1 MKNKDLRLLSI
12 TTAVTMNSS
21 YLDATHFLDFGNQ
34 LIQDIIKEFKTDT
47 LSDKEKAIGI
57 YLKIRDGWRYD
68 PYSISLS
75 RDHYKA
81 SNIAGKTSGNCVD
94 KSVLLVASLRALGI
108 PARIH
113 LGKVK
118 NHIAVERLTEKFGS
132 NELTPHGM
140 VNVQI
145 NGKWLKMSPAFNKEL
160 CERFKVE
167 PLDFDGENDSFLQQY
182 NAEGSLFMEYTEDY
196 GFFEDVPVE
205 FMKQNVE
212 EHYPHIF
219 KKNQNQ
225 KEFKL

>member
-1 MKNKDLRLLSI
+1 M
-12 TTAVTMNSS
+12 T
-21 YLDATHFLDFGNQ
+21 YLDSTYFLDFEDQRIQEIVAEFDSQ
-34 LIQDIIKEFKTDT
+34 L
-47 LSDKEKAIGI
+47 LSQKEKAIGL

-68 PYSISLS
+68 PYSISLKK
-75 RDHYKA
+75 DHYKA
-81 SNIAGKTSGNCVD
+81 SNIAGKSSGNCVD
-94 KSVLLVASLRALGI
+94 KSVLLVACLRALSI
-108 PARIH
+108 PAHIH

-118 NHIAVERLTEKFGS
+118 NHIAVERLIEKFGS

-140 VNVQI
+140 VNVQL

-182 NAEGSLFMEYTEDY
+182 NIEGSLFMEYTEDY

-205 FMKQNVE
+205 FMKQNVQ

-219 KKNQNQ
+219 GKDTEE